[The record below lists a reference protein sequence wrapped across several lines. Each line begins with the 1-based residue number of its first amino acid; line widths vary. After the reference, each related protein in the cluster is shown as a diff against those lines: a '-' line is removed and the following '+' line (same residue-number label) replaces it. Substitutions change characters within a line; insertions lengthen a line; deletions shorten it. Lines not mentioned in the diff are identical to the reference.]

1 MDPYTSISALSST
14 VSMFATRQ
22 LQLLLVVFCAAYLQA
37 PAFFSIAQLASLEVS
52 LPLFH

>member
-14 VSMFATRQ
+14 VSMFVTHQ
-22 LQLLLVVFCAAYLQA
+22 LRLLLVVFYAAYLQA
-37 PAFFSIAQLASLEVS
+37 PAFFSIAQLAWPEVS